1 MKLFCTISF
10 FYIIV
15 SFNSNIIF
23 FQVKLFCTISFMRF
37 SQYAPLLLDKTKM
50 VSCASENSNPVKI
63 LIVIIYAIK
72 IENFFLLTN
81 LKTFE
86 MID

>member
-1 MKLFCTISF
+1 
-10 FYIIV
+10 
-15 SFNSNIIF
+15 
-23 FQVKLFCTISFMRF
+23 MRF

-63 LIVIIYAIK
+63 LIIIIYAIK

-81 LKTFE
+81 LKPFE